1 MQHVQLKRVQLDCV
15 AEVLCISIARC
26 TQFLVCHPNQKQKMI
41 LDYQIENKSF
51 LFCVGFL
58 DALYLLS
65 IQLTFN
71 KLLSSMLKV

>member
-1 MQHVQLKRVQLDCV
+1 
-15 AEVLCISIARC
+15 
-26 TQFLVCHPNQKQKMI
+26 MI